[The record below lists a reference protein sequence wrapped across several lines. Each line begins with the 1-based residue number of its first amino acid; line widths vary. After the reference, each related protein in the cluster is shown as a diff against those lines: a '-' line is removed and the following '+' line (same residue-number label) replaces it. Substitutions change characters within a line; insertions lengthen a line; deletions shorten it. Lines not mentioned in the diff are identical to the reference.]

1 MKFKKALLP
10 IFLTSFLVSNDAFS
24 IVTNSRYT
32 NQRNSQ
38 KHIGYMKTSGNGNF
52 AAVGGQQ
59 YNNYY
64 LAQYSQEDCI
74 SVLLQALDKACYD
87 DIDIS
92 NGVYQ
97 DCADSS
103 ISDLSNFM
111 DANLF
116 YVVPSNQEEHYRQ
129 KCAAYKSKAVERFL
143 SIKNNIEQSAK
154 ESSYECQRAK
164 DLLSKAKDCHMKVI
178 SSSGSYF
185 DGAKGS
191 CSGEVRRDFERAGN
205 MGAANIMG
213 YVDNFTTGQFTGKE
227 ANWRQTVD
235 AVLSTYMMKAKQ
247 ACGVDDYEITDIN
260 LYAPDSQTN
269 SLTRQRDAYLT
280 QKGINN
286 ANAGLS
292 NNDATILGAI
302 GNSINKIKGKTASSN
317 STPTVAPENSDGSKL
332 DKLITGIIYPIST
345 SNIGVAT
352 SRLSIILENPT
363 YVDANNPI
371 DAQISQNIFGS
382 AVSKNNIDSFVSHVN
397 NMSGKTNIFIISS
410 NNTGMNI
417 CSIQKQV
424 GDRLVPVDS
433 RTALQSSKL
442 KVYTRQCIDI
452 TGF

>member
-1 MKFKKALLP
+1 MKLKKALLP

-24 IVTNSRYT
+24 LVTNTRYA
-32 NQRNSQ
+32 NQRNAQ
-38 KHIGYMKTSGNGNF
+38 KHIGYMKSNGNGGF
-52 AAVGGQQ
+52 MAVGGQQ

-87 DIDIS
+87 DIDVS

-103 ISDLSNFM
+103 MSDLSTFM

-116 YVVPSNQEEHYRQ
+116 YVVPANQEEHYRQ
-129 KCAAYKSKAVERFL
+129 KCSAYKSKAIERFL

-164 DLLSKAKDCHMKVI
+164 DLLNKAKDCHMKVI

-205 MGAANIMG
+205 MGASNIMG

-235 AVLSTYMMKAKQ
+235 AVLSTYMMKAKA
-247 ACGVDDYEITDIN
+247 ACGVDDFEITDIN
-260 LYAPDSQTN
+260 LYSPDSQTN
-269 SLTRQRDAYLT
+269 SLTKQRDACAM

-292 NNDATILGAI
+292 NSDANIINAI
-302 GNSINKIKGKTASSN
+302 GSSINKIKGRTSAQPSA
-317 STPTVAPENSDGSKL
+317 PAVAPADSDGSKL
-332 DKLITGIIYPIST
+332 DALINGVIYNINT
-345 SNIGVAT
+345 TNIGVAT

-371 DAQISQNIFGS
+371 DAQISQNVFGS

-397 NMSGKTNIFIISS
+397 NMSGKTNIFVISS

-417 CSIQKQV
+417 CSVQKQV
-424 GDRLVPVDS
+424 GDRLVPIDS

-442 KVYTRQCIDI
+442 KVYLSQCTDI